1 MFLCKNTPFIPNRDK
16 VSNIFSLLLI
26 CFYSIFLFVGAKL
39 RLISNNIIHY
49 ICVIIVD
56 ICTNADKWRLCLSM
70 FRIFIY
76 PGFTQKE
83 CVEFCKKN
91 NILVEAWSSLG
102 KGNVLDNPLL
112 KSIAT
117 NHGKSVAQVVIRWVM
132 QTGVLPLVKSVTP
145 SRIKENVDVFDFELS
160 QQEML
165 EIASMKDDRI
175 GADPDTCDF

>member
-1 MFLCKNTPFIPNRDK
+1 
-16 VSNIFSLLLI
+16 
-26 CFYSIFLFVGAKL
+26 
-39 RLISNNIIHY
+39 
-49 ICVIIVD
+49 
-56 ICTNADKWRLCLSM
+56 M

-145 SRIKENVDVFDFELS
+145 SLIKENVDVFDFELS

>member
-1 MFLCKNTPFIPNRDK
+1 
-16 VSNIFSLLLI
+16 
-26 CFYSIFLFVGAKL
+26 
-39 RLISNNIIHY
+39 
-49 ICVIIVD
+49 
-56 ICTNADKWRLCLSM
+56 M

-102 KGNVLDNPLL
+102 RGNVLDNPLL
-112 KSIAT
+112 KSIAA